1 MRFRQVITLKSALL
15 DLDEAKAFYDAND
28 IGIGFYFIDSILSEI
43 ESLHLYAGIHPRQY
57 GFYRMLSRRFPFGI
71 YYDIKEETVRVA
83 AILDMRRNPKWINK
97 KLHSIVD

>member
-57 GFYRMLSRRFPFGI
+57 GFYRMLSRRFPYGI
-71 YYDIKEETVRVA
+71 YYDIKEERVRVA